1 MCIHGGYKTQ
11 TVVQIGNLVGACD
24 AREISLGAMRVYFA
38 ALVSV
43 AAREAAKR
51 SRSKVRRRGGGT
63 PRFLLLELSRL
74 TSLPLKRVS
83 RELRALKRLGLLSF
97 GESEILFEVL
107 ERETCSSRTLELSGS
122 RSRKRPVPI
131 PRTVLRFLAKS
142 SKASTIKTT
151 LAYVIRGL
159 TISRTGEIRGSGSVK
174 ATWIA
179 EAMNMSERSVRS
191 ARAELLTL
199 GFIADDEG
207 STQRKLNR
215 TGAYFSINLDWKG
228 AGERGERAIN
238 RGGSEGASESPV
250 AEGVP
255 PVDNSG
261 SAKSKFAPP
270 GAKNRTLFAPPY
282 KNKKTLFRS
291 KNQETH
297 PERLNPPGLCTAK
310 NENQRPRVQAALPP
324 PNIRDVRPEDLKSF
338 GRVEELYRQA
348 VKVNLIEA
356 TEANAINFI
365 GAAARATRV
374 EGDAPRIFMGI
385 IRGKLWKNISDA
397 DEDRALAALRRYR
410 AENPDRFRVA
420 A

>member
-11 TVVQIGNLVGACD
+11 TVTQVANLISSYD
-24 AREISLGAMRVYFA
+24 AGEITLRALRIYLA

-43 AAREAAKR
+43 ASREAAKR
-51 SRSKVRRRGGGT
+51 SRARVKRRREVT
-63 PRFLLLELSRL
+63 PRFLISELSRL
-74 TSLPLKRVS
+74 TGLPECVVKNGFRLLKKQELLTFGETEISFSENSRVGS
-83 RELRALKRLGLLSF
+83 HELLSDLA
-97 GESEILFEVL
+97 GN
-107 ERETCSSRTLELSGS
+107 
-122 RSRKRPVPI
+122 RSPLRPVPV
-131 PRTVLRFLAKS
+131 PRTLLRFLARCT
-142 SKASTIKTT
+142 KASTIKTA
-151 LAYVIRGL
+151 LAYAVRGL
-159 TISRTGEIRGSGSVK
+159 TLSRRGEITGKGSIK
-174 ATWIA
+174 ATSIA
-179 EAMNMSERSVRS
+179 NTMAMSERSARS
-191 ARAELLTL
+191 ARAELLSI
-199 GFIADDEG
+199 GFITDDEG
-207 STQRKLNR
+207 SIQRKLNR
-215 TGAYFSINLDWKG
+215 TGAYFTVNLLWKEPKPSY
-228 AGERGERAIN
+228 ERVIN
-238 RGGSEGASESPV
+238 RGGSEGTIKSPA
-250 AEGVP
+250 AEGVS

-282 KNKKTLFRS
+282 KDKKTLFRS

-297 PERLNPPGLCTAK
+297 PERLNPSGLCTAK

-348 VKVNLIEA
+348 VKVRLIEP

-410 AENPDRFRVA
+410 AENPDRFRIA